1 MKHDKSDI
9 LKRGVG
15 LSRAAAAVVAILAA
29 ALMAVVLH
37 GQGRIW
43 WCKSGDTALY
53 VHDAWNSTHTSQHL
67 FDPYSFTHVLHGVV
81 FFWLVGLI
89 FSKLDLNWRFL
100 ISIAA
105 EAGWEVLEN
114 SAYIIER
121 YRQNTASLDY
131 FGDSVMNS
139 VGDVAA
145 CAAGFCIAAAIGKW
159 RSLIFFFAVELV
171 LLLWIRD
178 GLLLNI
184 LMLIYPIAEIK
195 SWQAAI

>member
-1 MKHDKSDI
+1 MAEEHEKTEPVRSI
-9 LKRGVG
+9 WPW
-15 LSRAAAAVVAILAA
+15 LAA
-29 ALMAVVLH
+29 AGVIVLMIFALRS
-37 GQGRIW
+37 QGRIW
-43 WCKSGDTALY
+43 WCKWGDIALY
-53 VHDAWNSTHTSQHL
+53 VHQAWNSTHTSQHL
-67 FDPYSFTHVLHGVV
+67 FDPYSFTHVLHGVL
-81 FFWLVGLI
+81 FFWLAGLL
-89 FSKLDLNWRFL
+89 FYKLSLNWQFL
-100 ISIAA
+100 IAIAA

-145 CAAGFCIAAAIGKW
+145 CAVGFCVAAAVGKW

-184 LMLIYPIAEIK
+184 LMLIYPLDAVK
-195 SWQAAI
+195 SWQTG

>member
-1 MKHDKSDI
+1 MAEAREKTEPVRSI
-9 LKRGVG
+9 WPW
-15 LSRAAAAVVAILAA
+15 LAA
-29 ALMAVVLH
+29 AGVTVLMIFALR

-43 WCKSGDTALY
+43 WCKSGDVALY
-53 VHDAWNSTHTSQHL
+53 VHQAWNSTHTSQHL
-67 FDPYSFTHVLHGVV
+67 FDPYSFTHVLHGVL
-81 FFWLVGLI
+81 FFWLAGLL
-89 FSKLDLNWRFL
+89 FCKLSLNWQFF
-100 ISIAA
+100 IAIAA

-114 SAYIIER
+114 SAFIIAR

-145 CAAGFCIAAAIGKW
+145 CALGFGIAAAIGRW

-184 LMLIYPIAEIK
+184 LMLIYPIDAIK
-195 SWQAAI
+195 SWQTG

>member
-1 MKHDKSDI
+1 MAEEREKTEPVRSI
-9 LKRGVG
+9 WPW
-15 LSRAAAAVVAILAA
+15 LAA
-29 ALMAVVLH
+29 AGVIVLMIFALRS
-37 GQGRIW
+37 QGRIW
-43 WCKSGDTALY
+43 WCKWGDIALY
-53 VHDAWNSTHTSQHL
+53 VHQAWNSTHTSQHL
-67 FDPYSFTHVLHGVV
+67 FDPYSFTHVLHGVL
-81 FFWLVGLI
+81 FFWLAGLL
-89 FSKLDLNWRFL
+89 FYKLSLNWQFL
-100 ISIAA
+100 IAIAA

-145 CAAGFCIAAAIGKW
+145 CAVGFCVAAAVGKW
-159 RSLIFFFAVELV
+159 RSLIFFFVVELV

-184 LMLIYPIAEIK
+184 LMLIYPLDAVK
-195 SWQAAI
+195 NWQTG